1 MLIVLAK
8 ATVPEGA
15 LDAARDAIS
24 TMVAASRTE
33 EGCID
38 YTFTTDVLDPASLH
52 IVEKWRDADA
62 LAFHF
67 TTPHMAAF
75 QAAIAGT
82 GVQVTEA
89 LKFETDDGASL
100 F

>member
-8 ATVPEGA
+8 ATVPAGA
-15 LDAARDAIS
+15 LDAARDAIAA
-24 TMVAASRTE
+24 MVAASRSE

-38 YTFTTDVLDPASLH
+38 YTFTTDVLDPTSLH
-52 IVEKWRDADA
+52 IVEKWRDDEA
-62 LAFHF
+62 LKFHF

-89 LKFETDDGASL
+89 LKFQADDGASL

>member
-8 ATVPEGA
+8 ATVPAGA
-15 LDAARDAIS
+15 LEAAHDAIA
-24 TMVAASRTE
+24 TMVAASRAE
-33 EGCID
+33 EGCLA
-38 YTFTTDVLDPASLH
+38 YSFACDVLDPTILH
-52 IVEKWRDADA
+52 IVEKWRDEEA
-62 LAFHF
+62 LRLHF

-75 QAAIAGT
+75 QAAIART

-89 LKFETDDGASL
+89 LKFEASEGATL

>member
-38 YTFTTDVLDPASLH
+38 YTFTTDVLDPTSLH

>member
-1 MLIVLAK
+1 MLIVLAQ

-15 LDAARDAIS
+15 LDAARDAIAA
-24 TMVAASRTE
+24 MVAASRAE
-33 EGCID
+33 EGCIA
-38 YTFTTDVLDPASLH
+38 YTFTTDVLDPARLH
-52 IVEKWRDADA
+52 IVEKWRDEDA
-62 LAFHF
+62 LKFHF
-67 TTPHMAAF
+67 STPHMAAF
-75 QAAIAGT
+75 QAAIADT

>member
-15 LDAARDAIS
+15 LDAARDAIA
-24 TMVAASRTE
+24 TMVAASRAE

-38 YTFTTDVLDPASLH
+38 YTFTTDVLDPTSLH
-52 IVEKWRDADA
+52 IVEKWRDKDA

>member
-8 ATVPEGA
+8 ATVPDGALEAA
-15 LDAARDAIS
+15 LDAIAA
-24 TMVAASRTE
+24 MVAASRAE
-33 EGCID
+33 EGCIA
-38 YTFTTDVLDPASLH
+38 YSFTRDVLDPATLH
-52 IVEKWRDADA
+52 IVEKWRDDDA
-62 LAFHF
+62 LKFHF

-89 LKFETDDGASL
+89 LKFQTDEGASL

>member
-8 ATVPEGA
+8 ATVPAGA
-15 LDAARDAIS
+15 LDAAREAIA
-24 TMVAASRTE
+24 TMVAASRNE

-38 YTFTTDVLDPASLH
+38 YTFTTDVLDPTSLH
-52 IVEKWRDADA
+52 IVEKWRDDDA
-62 LAFHF
+62 LKFHF

-89 LKFETDDGASL
+89 LKFQADDGASL